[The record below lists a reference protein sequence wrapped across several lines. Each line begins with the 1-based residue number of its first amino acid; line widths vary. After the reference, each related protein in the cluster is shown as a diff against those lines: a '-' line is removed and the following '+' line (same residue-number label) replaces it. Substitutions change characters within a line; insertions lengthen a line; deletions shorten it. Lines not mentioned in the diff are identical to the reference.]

1 MATAAGFAEQLS
13 TGFGIAFC
21 DGLET
26 EGPTDEGNGQ

>member
-1 MATAAGFAEQLS
+1 MAATAGLAEQLS

-26 EGPTDEGNGQ
+26 EDPTDEGNSQ